1 MIMSNSIFSRSAT
14 IPAQVLRLNQFPGPA
29 RSGVGSTRILGSK
42 GFVEQNTATIHQSL
56 LLLEH
61 YPEPAPNTIG
71 QEDLPGGFRKS
82 SIMNGQSEALYNLS
96 RGVIQVDGVK
106 VLFDAKA

>member
-1 MIMSNSIFSRSAT
+1 MLPT
-14 IPAQVLRLNQFPGPA
+14 QVLYQNQYPEPA
-29 RSGVGSTRILGSK
+29 PSGVGSTRVLGSK
-42 GFVEQNTATIHQSL
+42 GYVEQNTATIHQSL
-56 LLLEH
+56 MILQH

-82 SIMNGQSEALYNLS
+82 SILNGQSQALYHLS